1 VSYISQ
7 PSHSVSVTTQKTGHT
22 VGSST
27 SPKNGL
33 KNTAFWNVM
42 ICSRDKIKQK
52 NKIERGEDIARN
64 TTHQLCLK
72 WVFRENRCNG
82 GPNTTL
88 FFT

>member
-1 VSYISQ
+1 
-7 PSHSVSVTTQKTGHT
+7 
-22 VGSST
+22 
-27 SPKNGL
+27 
-33 KNTAFWNVM
+33 M
-42 ICSRDKIKQK
+42 ICSREKIKWK

-64 TTHQLCLK
+64 TTNQLCLK